1 MAYKLCVCVLSRVQ
15 LFETPWTVACQDL
28 LWDLWEFSGKNTE
41 WVAIS
46 SFRRSSWPRDWTHI
60 SCGSCTAGRFFTTE
74 PPRKSFPHCSQS
86 VLALH
91 LHSVIIFQQ
100 EEKKHILISALGGPV
115 EMGPLPSVLSSGGL
129 NITVFRFISLLFP
142 LHPQHMGA

>member
-46 SFRRSSWPRDWTHI
+46 SFRRSS
-60 SCGSCTAGRFFTTE
+60 
-74 PPRKSFPHCSQS
+74 
-86 VLALH
+86 
-91 LHSVIIFQQ
+91 
-100 EEKKHILISALGGPV
+100 
-115 EMGPLPSVLSSGGL
+115 
-129 NITVFRFISLLFP
+129 
-142 LHPQHMGA
+142 